1 VTIRRGTCGLAV
13 VALILAAPAIGSVRS
28 GASGEQGSDTQAWCA
43 WMIRVNTKYGLMKNK
58 HYVPESK
65 WTVAAWK
72 GVIDTTLAQQKHYI
86 AIAPASL
93 KALLAHEVAYY
104 ARVKAKG
111 YQLTTA
117 KLGSF
122 TRAELNEVT
131 DFQRTKC
138 GIVFPAAN

>member
-1 VTIRRGTCGLAV
+1 MIGRVACGLAV
-13 VALILAAPAIGSVRS
+13 VALIVAAPSVGSVRS
-28 GASGEQGSDTQAWCA
+28 AASQNRSADSQAWCA

-58 HYVPESK
+58 HYIPESK

-72 GVIDTTLAQQKHYI
+72 GVIDTTLAQQKQYI

-93 KALLAHEVAYY
+93 KAILAHEVAYY
-104 ARVKAKG
+104 ARAKAKG
-111 YQLTTA
+111 YMLTKA

-122 TRAELNEVT
+122 TRAELNELS

-138 GIVFPAAN
+138 GISFASQN